1 MEAAAVRSRRLH
13 ALALLVLALLVA
25 GLYARTLDDPFHFDD
40 PGELTS
46 TVRQAAPRVAT
57 DHYRGIVVL
66 WLWAW
71 NHRLGGEDP
80 AVYHA
85 TNVALHAGAVACLY
99 WLAWLVL
106 PAGRARRGAAF
117 AAAAVF
123 AAHPLATQSVAY
135 ITQRS
140 TSAAALLFL
149 LALAGWIAG
158 RRARGP
164 ARWACFGLALVA
176 HGLGLWTKHV
186 GVLVPVAVLLYE
198 LLFEVPPRR
207 RALALLVPFVLLSAL
222 RAAQY
227 VPRLERT
234 APQFRTAEEARI
246 LPRLPRTVYALSQP
260 RSVLAYAR
268 LFVWPRGQNLDADYV
283 PVRSPADP
291 AAWAPALV
299 LVAGAAAAWRVRRR
313 QPAVTLGA
321 GVFLLALVPTS
332 TVIPSP
338 DVFFEHR
345 AYLPMAGLCLALGAG
360 VAAGA
365 RARPRAAALAVAAV
379 LLALSA
385 ATVRRLAVWD
395 SDLALWEDAVRKSPA
410 KARPHINYAL
420 ALQSAGRLEE
430 AEAHYRRGLALRPDY
445 PFALNNLAN
454 VLRRTGRPD
463 EAQRLLERSIEF
475 RPGYVSPRLNLGNL
489 AMDRGDPAAAEAWY
503 RRAIELAPTVSEAHY
518 NLAKALERQGR
529 LDDAIVA
536 FARAAELR
544 PREALYANDLG
555 CARLAAGDVAAAEA
569 DLLRAIGLR
578 PDWEAPW
585 YNLGLVRKAA
595 GRPDEARA
603 AFDRALSLAPDLAP
617 AREQRE
623 ALHP

>member
-1 MEAAAVRSRRLH
+1 MKAAVVRSRRLH

-40 PGELTS
+40 LGELTS
-46 TVRQAAPRVAT
+46 TVRQAAPRVAS

-71 NHRLGGEDP
+71 NHRAGGEDP
-80 AVYHA
+80 AIYHA

-106 PAGRARRGAAF
+106 PAGRARRGAAL
-117 AAAAVF
+117 AAAAIF

-149 LALAGWIAG
+149 AAVAAWIAG
-158 RRARGP
+158 RRARGA
-164 ARWACFGLALVA
+164 ARWACFGVALAA
-176 HGLGLWTKHV
+176 HALGLWTKHV
-186 GVLVPVAVLLYE
+186 GILVPAAVLLYE
-198 LLFEVPPRR
+198 FLFEAPPRR
-207 RALALLVPFVLLSAL
+207 RALALLIPFVLLSAF

-227 VPRLERT
+227 APRLERT
-234 APQFRTAEEARI
+234 TPQFRTAEEARI
-246 LPRLPRTVYALSQP
+246 LPRLPRTVYAISQP

-268 LFVWPRGQNLDADYV
+268 LFVWPRGQNIDADYP
-283 PVRSPADP
+283 PVRSAASP
-291 AAWAPALV
+291 AAWGPALV
-299 LVAGAAAAWRVRRR
+299 LLAAAVAAGRVRRR
-313 QPAVTLGA
+313 QPVVTLGA
-321 GVFLLALVPTS
+321 GVFFLALVPTS
-332 TVIPSP
+332 TVVPGP

-345 AYLPMAGLCLALGAG
+345 AYLPMAGLCLALGAA

-365 RARPRAAALAVAAV
+365 ARRPRAAGLAVVAV
-379 LLALSA
+379 VLALST
-385 ATVRRLAVWD
+385 ATARRLAVWD
-395 SDLALWEDAVRKSPA
+395 SDLALWGDAVRKSPA

-420 ALQSAGRLEE
+420 ALQAAGRLDE
-430 AEAHYRRGLALRPDY
+430 AEAHYRRGLELRPDY

-454 VLRRTGRPD
+454 VLRRSGRRD

-489 AMDRGDPAAAEAWY
+489 AMDRGDPGAAEAWY
-503 RRAIELAPTVSEAHY
+503 REAIALAPTVSEAHY

-529 LDDAIVA
+529 LAEAIGA
-536 FARAAELR
+536 YARAAELR

-555 CARLAAGDVAAAEA
+555 CARLAAGDLAAAEA
-569 DLLRAIGLR
+569 DLLGATALG
-578 PDWEAPW
+578 PEWEVPW

-603 AFDRALSLAPDLAP
+603 AFDRALALAPDLAP
-617 AREQRE
+617 AREQRD
-623 ALHP
+623 ALDP